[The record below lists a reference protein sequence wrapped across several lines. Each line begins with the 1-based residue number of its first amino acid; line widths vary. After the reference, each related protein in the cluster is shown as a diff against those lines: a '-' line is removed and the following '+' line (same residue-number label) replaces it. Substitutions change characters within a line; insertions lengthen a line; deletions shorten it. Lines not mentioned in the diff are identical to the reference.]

1 MTTAGATPRARAAR
15 TRSAK
20 AAPQAVPP
28 KRVAVSP
35 RRRTKIVATIGPA
48 SDAAE
53 TLVQMAKAGMDVA
66 RVPLA
71 HSSMSEAIERIRRIR
86 ALVPHVAVLADLPG
100 PKIRCT
106 RFPDGGVTLTAGDEI
121 VLAPGS
127 AAPSS
132 TAKRVGVAL
141 DQAVTDLEEGDRV
154 AIGDGGVALVVVG
167 RRGDDAVCAVVGGG
181 RVQGQPGVTIPA
193 SRISLSTPTPE
204 DIERIHELVAEGVD
218 HIAVSFV
225 RFPGD
230 MEAARAALGR
240 DKTMLIAKIETPD
253 GVEHLDAIL
262 GASDAVMVARGDL
275 GVRVPLEDV
284 PHIQKEIIRT
294 GVRLGMPVITATQML
309 ESMIN
314 LPVPTRAEV
323 TDVANAVLDG
333 TSAVM
338 LSAETAIG
346 RFPVR
351 VCETMARIVLRTEE
365 DFDYLGWG
373 SHLDPQEVAGDAAAP
388 ARVTAAITAAGWRA
402 ALEMDAVAIVAC
414 TRSGATA
421 RAISRFR
428 PRMRIVAATTSR
440 RVQRQLALSWGVETV
455 IVGDSTSTD
464 DVIRQSV
471 DATVSTGAAA
481 PGDVVVVLAGSP
493 HSEVVVS
500 NTLEVIRVT

>member
-1 MTTAGATPRARAAR
+1 MTTAGATPRARPAR
-15 TRSAK
+15 ARSAK
-20 AAPQAVPP
+20 ATPSASPP
-28 KRVAVSP
+28 RRVAHVP

-71 HSSMSEAIERIRRIR
+71 HSSMSEVIERIRRIR
-86 ALVPHVAVLADLPG
+86 ALVPQVAVLADLPG

-106 RFPDGGVTLTAGDEI
+106 RFPDGGVTLAAGDEI

-132 TAKRVGVAL
+132 TAQRVGVAL
-141 DQAVTDLEEGDRV
+141 DAAVADLEEGDRV
-154 AIGDGGVALVVVG
+154 AIGDGGVSLVVVG
-167 RRGDDAVCAVVGGG
+167 RRGDDAVCAVVSGG

-262 GASDAVMVARGDL
+262 RASDAVMVARGDL

-284 PHIQKEIIRT
+284 PHIQKEVIRT
-294 GVRLGMPVITATQML
+294 GVRLGLPVITATQML

-373 SHLDPQEVAGDAAAP
+373 SHLDPQEVAGDTLAP

-402 ALEMDAVAIVAC
+402 ALEMDAAAIVAC

-440 RVQRQLALSWGVETV
+440 RVQRQLALSWGVEAV
-455 IVGDSTSTD
+455 IVGDSVSTD
-464 DVIRQSV
+464 DVIRQAV
-471 DATVSTGAAA
+471 DASVAAGAAA

>member
-1 MTTAGATPRARAAR
+1 MTAAGATPRARPAR
-15 TRSAK
+15 ARSAK
-20 AAPQAVPP
+20 ATPRAVPP
-28 KRVAVSP
+28 RRVAHVP

-66 RVPLA
+66 RIPLA

-86 ALVPHVAVLADLPG
+86 ALVPQVAVLADLPG

-106 RFPDGGVTLTAGDEI
+106 RFPDGGVTLAAGDEI

-132 TAKRVGVAL
+132 TAKRVGLAL
-141 DQAVTDLEEGDRV
+141 DEAVADLEEGDRV

-167 RRGDDAVCAVVGGG
+167 RRGDDAVCAVVSGG

-284 PHIQKEIIRT
+284 PHIQKEVIRT

>member
-1 MTTAGATPRARAAR
+1 
-15 TRSAK
+15 
-20 AAPQAVPP
+20 
-28 KRVAVSP
+28 
-35 RRRTKIVATIGPA
+35 
-48 SDAAE
+48 
-53 TLVQMAKAGMDVA
+53 
-66 RVPLA
+66 
-71 HSSMSEAIERIRRIR
+71 
-86 ALVPHVAVLADLPG
+86 
-100 PKIRCT
+100 
-106 RFPDGGVTLTAGDEI
+106 
-121 VLAPGS
+121 
-127 AAPSS
+127 
-132 TAKRVGVAL
+132 
-141 DQAVTDLEEGDRV
+141 
-154 AIGDGGVALVVVG
+154 
-167 RRGDDAVCAVVGGG
+167 
-181 RVQGQPGVTIPA
+181 
-193 SRISLSTPTPE
+193 
-204 DIERIHELVAEGVD
+204 
-218 HIAVSFV
+218 
-225 RFPGD
+225 
-230 MEAARAALGR
+230 
-240 DKTMLIAKIETPD
+240 MLIAKIETPD

-284 PHIQKEIIRT
+284 PHIQKEVIRT
-294 GVRLGMPVITATQML
+294 GVRLGLPVITATQML

-493 HSEVVVS
+493 HSQVVVS